1 MNTTIKHCAFGTGA
15 PKICL
20 PITSTTI
27 SSVRQ
32 TLLAYREISC
42 DVIELRIDFLSDIE
56 DLPANMAEL
65 YALCGEKVLLV
76 TFRTKQEGGNQD
88 ITKEDYF
95 DLYAKLIRTHAVDIL
110 DVETCFLDEETTRK
124 LITLAHENHIAIVTS
139 NHDFTSTP
147 KYEEIL
153 SRLSYMESLGTDITK
168 IAYMP
173 VTAEDVLTLLRATN
187 YAVTHLSKPII
198 SMSMGPLGLVTRIS
212 GETFGSC
219 MTFGKTGTGSA
230 PGQLEYHD
238 LKTILQILHNN
249 KE

>member
-1 MNTTIKHCAFGTGA
+1 MK
-15 PKICL
+15 
-20 PITSTTI
+20 
-27 SSVRQ
+27 
-32 TLLAYREISC
+32 
-42 DVIELRIDFLSDIE
+42 
-56 DLPANMAEL
+56 
-65 YALCGEKVLLV
+65 
-76 TFRTKQEGGNQD
+76 
-88 ITKEDYF
+88 
-95 DLYAKLIRTHAVDIL
+95 
-110 DVETCFLDEETTRK
+110 
-124 LITLAHENHIAIVTS
+124 
-139 NHDFTSTP
+139 
-147 KYEEIL
+147 
-153 SRLSYMESLGTDITK
+153 SLGTDITK